1 MSKNLCSRCFAGL
14 LFYDRTDAGRRLAKL
29 LKRRI
34 QGPCIVLAIPRGGVV
49 VGYEVAKELGCPLDV
64 VISRKVGAPAQPEL
78 AVGAVAEDG
87 VVFVDEEIA
96 GLVGVSRD
104 YVERRAR
111 EELREVRRRA
121 EEYRGGREMPD
132 LSGKTVILVDD
143 GLATGLTMM
152 AAVHMARNKGAEK
165 VVVAVPVSPPETVA
179 KLRRHADEVIC
190 LETPTNFYA
199 IGQFYDRFDQLTD
212 EETNSILRKS
222 REV

>member
-1 MSKNLCSRCFAGL
+1 M

-78 AVGAVAEDG
+78 AVGALAEDG
-87 VVFVDEEIA
+87 AVFVDEEIA

-199 IGQFYDRFDQLTD
+199 IGQFYERFDQLTD

>member
-1 MSKNLCSRCFAGL
+1 
-14 LFYDRTDAGRRLAKL
+14 
-29 LKRRI
+29 
-34 QGPCIVLAIPRGGVV
+34 
-49 VGYEVAKELGCPLDV
+49 
-64 VISRKVGAPAQPEL
+64 
-78 AVGAVAEDG
+78 
-87 VVFVDEEIA
+87 
-96 GLVGVSRD
+96 
-104 YVERRAR
+104 
-111 EELREVRRRA
+111 VRRRA

-199 IGQFYDRFDQLTD
+199 IGQFYERFDQLTD

>member
-1 MSKNLCSRCFAGL
+1 L

-87 VVFVDEEIA
+87 AVFVDEEIA
-96 GLVGVSRD
+96 VLVGVSRD

>member
-1 MSKNLCSRCFAGL
+1 L

-165 VVVAVPVSPPETVA
+165 VVVAVPVSPLETVA

-199 IGQFYDRFDQLTD
+199 IGQFYERFDQLTD

>member
-1 MSKNLCSRCFAGL
+1 L

-34 QGPCIVLAIPRGGVV
+34 QGLCIVLAIPRGGVV

-179 KLRRHADEVIC
+179 KLRRHADEVVC

>member
-1 MSKNLCSRCFAGL
+1 M

-87 VVFVDEEIA
+87 AVFVDEEIA

-111 EELREVRRRA
+111 EEQREVRRRA

-199 IGQFYDRFDQLTD
+199 IGQFYERFDQLTD
-212 EETNSILRKS
+212 EECVSYLKKS
-222 REV
+222 

>member
-1 MSKNLCSRCFAGL
+1 L

-179 KLRRHADEVIC
+179 KLRRHADEIIC

-199 IGQFYDRFDQLTD
+199 IGQFYERFDQLTD

>member
-1 MSKNLCSRCFAGL
+1 L

-143 GLATGLTMM
+143 GLATGLTML

-199 IGQFYDRFDQLTD
+199 IGQFYERFDQLTD

>member
-1 MSKNLCSRCFAGL
+1 L

-104 YVERRAR
+104 YVEQRAR

-143 GLATGLTMM
+143 GLATGLTML

-199 IGQFYDRFDQLTD
+199 IGQFYERFDQLTD

>member
-1 MSKNLCSRCFAGL
+1 M

-87 VVFVDEEIA
+87 AVFVDEEIA

-199 IGQFYDRFDQLTD
+199 IGQFYERFDQLTD

>member
-1 MSKNLCSRCFAGL
+1 L

-34 QGPCIVLAIPRGGVV
+34 KGPCIVLAIPRGGVV

>member
-1 MSKNLCSRCFAGL
+1 L

-34 QGPCIVLAIPRGGVV
+34 RGPCIVLAIPRGGVV
-49 VGYEVAKELGCPLDV
+49 VGHEVAKELGCPLDV

-87 VVFVDEEIA
+87 AVFVDEEIA

-111 EELREVRRRA
+111 EELWEVRRRA

-199 IGQFYDRFDQLTD
+199 IGQFYERFDQLTD

>member
-1 MSKNLCSRCFAGL
+1 L

-29 LKRRI
+29 LKRKI
-34 QGPCIVLAIPRGGVV
+34 QGLCIVLAIPRGGVV

-87 VVFVDEEIA
+87 AVFVDEEIA
-96 GLVGVSRD
+96 RLVGVSRD

>member
-1 MSKNLCSRCFAGL
+1 L
-14 LFYDRTDAGRRLAKL
+14 LFYDRTDSGRRLAKL

-199 IGQFYDRFDQLTD
+199 IGQFYERFDQLTD

>member
-1 MSKNLCSRCFAGL
+1 M

-49 VGYEVAKELGCPLDV
+49 AGYEVAKELGCPLDV

-87 VVFVDEEIA
+87 AVFVDEEIA

-199 IGQFYDRFDQLTD
+199 IGQFYERFDQLTD

>member
-1 MSKNLCSRCFAGL
+1 L

-111 EELREVRRRA
+111 EELLEVRRRA

-199 IGQFYDRFDQLTD
+199 IGQFYERFDQLTD

>member
-1 MSKNLCSRCFAGL
+1 L

-143 GLATGLTMM
+143 GLATGLTML

-179 KLRRHADEVIC
+179 KLRRQADEVIC

>member
-1 MSKNLCSRCFAGL
+1 L

-34 QGPCIVLAIPRGGVV
+34 QGLCIVLAIPRGGVV

-87 VVFVDEEIA
+87 AVFVDEEIA

>member
-1 MSKNLCSRCFAGL
+1 L

-143 GLATGLTMM
+143 GLATGLTML

-179 KLRRHADEVIC
+179 KLRCHADEVTC

-199 IGQFYDRFDQLTD
+199 IGQFYERFDQLTD

>member
-1 MSKNLCSRCFAGL
+1 L

-87 VVFVDEEIA
+87 AVFVDEEIA

-111 EELREVRRRA
+111 EELREGRRRA

>member
-1 MSKNLCSRCFAGL
+1 L

-49 VGYEVAKELGCPLDV
+49 VGHEVAKELGCPLDV

-87 VVFVDEEIA
+87 AVFVDEEIA

-199 IGQFYDRFDQLTD
+199 IGQFYERFDQLTD

>member
-1 MSKNLCSRCFAGL
+1 L

-87 VVFVDEEIA
+87 AVFVDEEIA
-96 GLVGVSRD
+96 GLVDVSRD

-199 IGQFYDRFDQLTD
+199 IGQFYERFDQLTD

>member
-1 MSKNLCSRCFAGL
+1 L

-87 VVFVDEEIA
+87 AVFVDEEIA

>member
-1 MSKNLCSRCFAGL
+1 L

-104 YVERRAR
+104 YVEWRAG

-152 AAVHMARNKGAEK
+152 AAIHMARNKGAEK

-199 IGQFYDRFDQLTD
+199 IGQFYERFDQLTD

>member
-1 MSKNLCSRCFAGL
+1 M

-34 QGPCIVLAIPRGGVV
+34 QGPCVVLAIPRGGVV

-121 EEYRGGREMPD
+121 EEYRGGREMPE
-132 LSGKTVILVDD
+132 LSGKTVVLVDD

-152 AAVHMARNKGAEK
+152 AAVHMARNKGAER

-179 KLRRHADEVIC
+179 KLQRHADEVIC

-199 IGQFYDRFDQLTD
+199 IGQFYERFDQLTD

>member
-1 MSKNLCSRCFAGL
+1 L

-104 YVERRAR
+104 YVERRAT

-199 IGQFYDRFDQLTD
+199 IGQFYERFDQLTD

>member
-1 MSKNLCSRCFAGL
+1 L

-152 AAVHMARNKGAEK
+152 AGVHMARNKGAEK

>member
-1 MSKNLCSRCFAGL
+1 L

-111 EELREVRRRA
+111 E
-121 EEYRGGREMPD
+121 
-132 LSGKTVILVDD
+132 
-143 GLATGLTMM
+143 
-152 AAVHMARNKGAEK
+152 
-165 VVVAVPVSPPETVA
+165 
-179 KLRRHADEVIC
+179 
-190 LETPTNFYA
+190 
-199 IGQFYDRFDQLTD
+199 
-212 EETNSILRKS
+212 
-222 REV
+222 

>member
-1 MSKNLCSRCFAGL
+1 L

-49 VGYEVAKELGCPLDV
+49 VGHEVAKELGCPLDV

-87 VVFVDEEIA
+87 AVFVDEEIA

>member
-1 MSKNLCSRCFAGL
+1 M

-199 IGQFYDRFDQLTD
+199 IGQFYERFDQLTD

>member
-1 MSKNLCSRCFAGL
+1 L

-34 QGPCIVLAIPRGGVV
+34 QGLCIVLAIPRGGVV

-87 VVFVDEEIA
+87 VVFVEEEIA

>member
-1 MSKNLCSRCFAGL
+1 L

-34 QGPCIVLAIPRGGVV
+34 QGLCIVLAIPRGGVV